1 MLETQDLILAKG
13 KPEDWRDM
21 YRNVWSRPEA
31 ARYMKWSLSESEAD
45 APARMERTVAFQK
58 EHSGMYIVYEKATGQ
73 AIGFAGVRKLSDTL
87 CEETGICLGP
97 DFVGRGY
104 GKQILQCLLQ
114 YAKEVYGV
122 QEFQYSTREENA
134 PSVALVRSFGFR
146 FAEAEDM
153 EDERNGQRYRLLRFR
168 LTL

>member
-1 MLETQDLILAKG
+1 MMETKDLILDKG
-13 KPEDWRDM
+13 KREDWRDM

-31 ARYMKWSLSESEAD
+31 ARYMKWNLSEREED

-58 EHSGMYIVYEKATGQ
+58 DNGMYVVYEKATGQ

-104 GKQILQCLLQ
+104 GKQILGCLLQ
-114 YAKEVYGV
+114 YAKEVCGA

-134 PSVALVRSFGFR
+134 PSVALARSLGFV
-146 FAEAEDM
+146 FVDAEDM
-153 EDERNGQRYRLLRFR
+153 EDERNGHRYRLLRFCKK
-168 LTL
+168 L

>member
-1 MLETQDLILAKG
+1 MMETKDLILDKG

-31 ARYMKWSLSESEAD
+31 ARYMKWNLSEREED

-58 EHSGMYIVYEKATGQ
+58 DNGMYTVYEKATGQ
-73 AIGFAGVRKLSDTL
+73 AIGFAGVRKLSNTL

-104 GKQILQCLLQ
+104 GKQILRCLLQ
-114 YAKEVYGV
+114 YAKEACGA
-122 QEFQYSTREENA
+122 QEFQYSTWEENA
-134 PSVALVRSFGFR
+134 ASVALARSLGF
-146 FAEAEDM
+146 ALVDAEDM
-153 EDERNGQRYRLLRFR
+153 EDERNGHRYRLLRFCKK
-168 LTL
+168 L